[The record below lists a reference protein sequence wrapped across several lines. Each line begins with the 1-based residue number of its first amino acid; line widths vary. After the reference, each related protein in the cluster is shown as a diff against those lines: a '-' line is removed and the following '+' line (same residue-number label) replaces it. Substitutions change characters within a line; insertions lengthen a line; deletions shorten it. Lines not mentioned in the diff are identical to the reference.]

1 MILMATAGPATA
13 LLLMLALHVFFAD
26 LISPMTGLLSD
37 YAVTNTATETLFALG
52 MMALAAGCVATAW
65 SLTEPDPSRTAATRV
80 LLIVAAAGLVL
91 ATIFPTD
98 LSADVT
104 SLAGEIHRWSTAVVF
119 TALPV
124 AGWILT
130 RRGPLGAV
138 GVLARVSG
146 AVLAAYLLSHPTS
159 PVSALIGGEAY
170 FGLLERVVVVLE
182 ILLVIALANAGKVAQ
197 RAVAPVARPEHAL
210 NG

>member
-1 MILMATAGPATA
+1 MILLATAGPATA
-13 LLLMLALHVFFAD
+13 LLLMLALHLFFFD
-26 LISPMTGLLSD
+26 LIDPMTGLLSD
-37 YAVTNTATETLFALG
+37 YALVGTTTETIFALG

-65 SLTEPDPSRTAATRV
+65 TLTRFDPSRTAATRV
-80 LLIVAAAGLVL
+80 LLIIAAAGLVL
-91 ATIFPTD
+91 GTIFPTD
-98 LSADVT
+98 PVVDVM
-104 SLAGEIHRWSTAVVF
+104 SLGGEIHRWSTAAVF

-138 GVLARVSG
+138 GLLARASG
-146 AVLAAYLLSHPTS
+146 VVLAAYLLSHPSS
-159 PVSALIGGEAY
+159 PVSALVGGETY

-182 ILLVIALANAGKVAQ
+182 IFLVIALANVG
-197 RAVAPVARPEHAL
+197 RAVRRPLATAQQPQHAL

>member
-13 LLLMLALHVFFAD
+13 LLLMLGLHLFFAD
-26 LISPMTGLLSD
+26 LINPMTGLLSD
-37 YAVTNTATETLFALG
+37 YAVTDTTTETVFALG

-65 SLTEPDPSRTAATRV
+65 SLTEPNPSRTAATRV

-104 SLAGEIHRWSTAVVF
+104 TLGGEIHRWSTAVVF
-119 TALPV
+119 TSLPV

-138 GVLARVSG
+138 GLLARLSG
-146 AVLAAYLLSHPTS
+146 VFLVAYLLSHPTS
-159 PVSALIGGEAY
+159 PVSALVGGEAY
-170 FGLLERVVVVLE
+170 FGLLERIVVVLE
-182 ILLVIALANAGKVAQ
+182 ILLVIALANLGKAGQ
-197 RAVAPVARPEHAL
+197 RAAAPATRPEHAL